1 MLRAL
6 VVFLAMSIAGS
17 EACAAQSSQPA
28 TGDNESSNYDHQNQS
43 TPRLTSAATPSSGE
57 DFAAENDLL
66 RRANRNRQSAGA
78 PPLRMDESLCEA
90 ARAHARRMIASSSL
104 EHQYSGEPALL
115 QRIALGGPLKVDYA
129 GENLAS
135 ANGSASADAALMH
148 SPPHRRNL
156 LDREFNVAGIAAV
169 WSQGKLYVVQDFAR
183 EIPSYS
189 TRDSVRL
196 VGQAIGETRQ
206 EAGVAQLSQVT
217 PPKLQEATCALAS
230 DNLPNAH
237 MLSAAYNNRRVIT
250 YTQSRP
256 EILPQAALSM
266 LRDPTV
272 KQFAV
277 GACYAR
283 SAAYPNGTYWVA
295 ILLY

>member
-6 VVFLAMSIAGS
+6 VVFLAMLTVGR
-17 EACAAQSSQPA
+17 EACAIPFPVPALAADEFQNHSNSSEL
-28 TGDNESSNYDHQNQS
+28 NHQIR
-43 TPRLTSAATPSSGE
+43 TAAKFSGE
-57 DFAAENDLL
+57 DAAAENDLL
-66 RRANRNRQSAGA
+66 KMANQSRQFAGA
-78 PPLRMDESLCEA
+78 PPLRMDESLREA
-90 ARAHARRMIASSSL
+90 ARAHVRRMIANSNL

-135 ANGSASADAALMH
+135 AGGSASADAALMR

-156 LDREFNVAGIAAV
+156 LDREFNVAGIAAI

-183 EIPSYS
+183 EIPTYS
-189 TRDSVRL
+189 ARESERL
-196 VGQAIGETRQ
+196 VGQAIEATRQ
-206 EAGVAQLSQVT
+206 EAGITKLTQLT
-217 PPKLQEATCALAS
+217 PPKLQEATCALSS
-230 DNLPNAH
+230 DNSPNAH
-237 MLSAAYNNRRVIT
+237 MLSTAYNNRRVIT

-266 LRDPTV
+266 LRDPSV
-272 KQFAV
+272 RQFAV
-277 GACYAR
+277 GTCYAR
-283 SAAYPNGTYWVA
+283 NAAYPNGTYWVA